1 VRFTRWNPQT
11 NRVGGFIRIISQDF
25 KVSSSLP
32 TLIDSVSPVLLFHSW
47 VRATQNLPMPQ
58 IPNVI
63 PQKLKALAPILHEHP
78 SLRPIIRMAFLV
90 KSHPALSPTFQQR
103 LTMGSLLSLSPPMA
117 VGAQFS
123 YQVEVWS
130 DQRTL
135 VESGLRVSANLRR
148 GNYLYVIK
156 SFPNV
161 FVASRPGRI
170 VIEKGAPLSESI
182 QTFVASCRPLPV
194 RTVQTKVTLIAELL
208 SVDEEEGLS
217 EFLQE
222 TGLESLL
229 SEIV

>member
-1 VRFTRWNPQT
+1 MQE
-11 NRVGGFIRIISQDF
+11 
-25 KVSSSLP
+25 
-32 TLIDSVSPVLLFHSW
+32 
-47 VRATQNLPMPQ
+47 
-58 IPNVI
+58 IPFAI
-63 PQKLKALAPILHEHP
+63 PQKLKALAPILLEHQ

-103 LTMGSLLSLSPPMA
+103 LTMGSLLSLSPPTA

-123 YQVEVWS
+123 YHVEVWS
-130 DQRTL
+130 DQHNL
-135 VESGLRVSANLRR
+135 VESGLRVSTSRRR
-148 GNYLYVIK
+148 GNYLYLIK

-170 VIEKGAPLSESI
+170 AIEIGAPLSESI
-182 QTFVASCRPLPV
+182 QSFVVACRPLPV
-194 RTVQTKVTLIAELL
+194 RTVQTKVTLVAELL
-208 SVDEEEGLS
+208 SVDEEEGLT